1 MRVLLHIC
9 CAPDGTVP
17 LESLKLEGNVV
28 TCFFY
33 GINIHPKE
41 EYDKRLE
48 AAKKLAAN
56 FGVSLLTLP
65 YGPGQW
71 LNATKALAD
80 EPEGGSR
87 CVLCYR
93 LQMEAAVRYAV
104 ALNYDACATSL
115 TISPHKDPDLINAI
129 GLGLA
134 NRACLAWIGRVWRK
148 GGGFARS
155 VAKSKELGLYRQ
167 RYCGCVYSI
176 RR

>member
-17 LESLKLEGNVV
+17 LENLMREGNVV

-33 GINIHPKE
+33 GLNIHPKD

-48 AAKKLAAN
+48 AARKLAAN

-65 YGPGQW
+65 YDPGHW
-71 LNATKALAD
+71 LNATKALAG
-80 EPEGGSR
+80 EPEGGGR
-87 CVLCYR
+87 CILCYR
-93 LQMEAAVRYAV
+93 LQIEAAARN
-104 ALNYDACATSL
+104 ALALSCGACATSL
-115 TISPHKDPDLINAI
+115 TISPHKDPKLINAI
-129 GLGLA
+129 GLDLASRAGLA
-134 NRACLAWIGRVWRK
+134 WRGDIWRK